1 MRITPEML
9 LDALHAG
16 ARPGVWLQDR
26 FDSSD
31 EAILIDGWF
40 ELAKAA
46 ERLNADLDKLMC
58 LEAVRLGFGLQPS
71 GIIDVKTKETP

>member
-40 ELAKAA
+40 DLAKAA
-46 ERLNADLDKLMC
+46 ELLNTELLRQAQTSESVGMLNINVTAW
-58 LEAVRLGFGLQPS
+58 E
-71 GIIDVKTKETP
+71 ET